1 MSKKTIIHAL
11 RVVLASILLV
21 STMFT
26 LGACLNN
33 KNKGDNNMYSKEK
46 LLPIVPQPKELSV
59 IGEKDN
65 YVIFELK
72 AAITTA
78 DEGFEKYISAF
89 RTYVVKINGVAL
101 KEEEGGIVLVRDEAL
116 SPGEYKIETSK
127 DGMKVSA
134 SDDDGLTYALATIHQ
149 ILIVDKE
156 DNITVPSYTIKDKP
170 DSSYRALMVDLARQ
184 WHPFTTLKDYID
196 LCYLYKIKF
205 IHLHF
210 TDTQSYTLPSDAFP
224 KLSSEGRSY
233 TKEEI
238 ASLNKYAAERN
249 VEIIPEI
256 EVPGHAACLTAAYPE
271 LFGNTAISGRVDG
284 NIICAGKP
292 GIMDTLRTLFGEL
305 IEMFPNSRY
314 IHVGGDEANISTWEN
329 CSDCVAYMK
338 KENINGKYPL
348 YTRFVKDITDM
359 ILSMGKTPVVWEGFP
374 KEGAETISRDIV
386 VTAWESLYH
395 LPNDLV
401 EEGFTVTNS
410 SWEPLYIVPPT
421 HTGVPGG
428 RWYPKDILKWNKFT
442 WSNWWDQ
449 SAAYEKPIVVEP
461 TDKVIGGTLC
471 AWECTYH
478 QDIQPVKQNLAALS
492 ERLWNVNGT
501 FDEDEMLEALRRLYK
516 LADRVIDGR

>member
-1 MSKKTIIHAL
+1 MKRRIIHVAL
-11 RVVLASILLV
+11 AAVLLV
-21 STMFT
+21 TAVLPLYSCSDKKEDT
-26 LGACLNN
+26 NV
-33 KNKGDNNMYSKEK
+33 YSKEK
-46 LLPIVPQPKELSV
+46 LLSIVPQPKEVKLV
-59 IGEKDN
+59 GN
-65 YVIFELK
+65 
-72 AAITTA
+72 A
-78 DEGFEKYISAF
+78 EKYAIYDLKPAVTTDDADFSKYVNTF
-89 RTYVVKINGVAL
+89 RDYARKINGVIIR
-101 KEEEGGIVLVRDEAL
+101 KEEGGIVLVRDETLA
-116 SPGEYKIETSK
+116 PGEYKIETSK
-127 DGMKVSA
+127 DGMILSA
-134 SDDDGLTYALATIHQ
+134 SDNDGITYALATVHQ
-149 ILIVDKE
+149 ILNVNDGK
-156 DNITVPSYTIKDKP
+156 ITVPSYTIKDKP

-184 WHPFTTLKDYID
+184 WHPYNTLKDYID

-224 KLSSEGRSY
+224 KLSTPGRSY

-238 ASLNKYAAERN
+238 ASLNKYASDRN
-249 VEIIPEI
+249 IEIIPEI
-256 EVPGHAACLTAAYPE
+256 EVPGHAACITAAYPE
-271 LFGNTAISGRVDG
+271 LFGNTAISGWVDD

-292 GIMDTLRTLFGEL
+292 GVMDTLKTLFEEL

-329 CSDCVAYMK
+329 CVDCKAFME

-359 ILSMGKTPVVWEGFP
+359 ILSLGKTPVVWEGFP

-401 EEGFTVTNS
+401 DEGFTVTNS
-410 SWEPLYIVPPT
+410 SWLPLYIVPPT

-428 RWYPKDILKWNKFT
+428 RWQPKDILKWNKFT
-442 WSNWWDQ
+442 WRNWWDQ
-449 SAAYEKPIVVEP
+449 SAAYLKPIVVEP

-471 AWECTYH
+471 AWECNYD
-478 QDIQPVKQNLAALS
+478 QDIQPIKENLAALS

-501 FDEDEMLEALRRLYK
+501 FDMKEMLEALDRIYA
-516 LADRVIDGR
+516 LADKVIDGK

>member
-1 MSKKTIIHAL
+1 MKRSITRFTTIAL
-11 RVVLASILLV
+11 AAAMLIAV
-21 STMFT
+21 SLS
-26 LGACLNN
+26 LGSCSNN
-33 KNKGDNNMYSKEK
+33 KKENDNVYSNEK
-46 LLPIVPQPKELSV
+46 LLTIVPQPKEVKLVGSS
-59 IGEKDN
+59 EK
-65 YVIFELK
+65 YVIYDLEP
-72 AAITTA
+72 AVTTDDA
-78 DEGFEKYISAF
+78 DFK
-89 RTYVVKINGVAL
+89 TYVNTFRNYAKKINGVTLANG
-101 KEEEGGIVLVRDEAL
+101 EGGIVLVRDEKLA
-116 SPGEYKIETSK
+116 PGEYKIETSK
-127 DGMKVSA
+127 DGMKISA
-134 SDDDGLTYALATIHQ
+134 SDNDGITYALATVHQ
-149 ILIVDKE
+149 ILTVKDGV
-156 DNITVPSYTIKDKP
+156 ITVPSYTIKDKP

-184 WHPFTTLKDYID
+184 WHPYNTLKDYID

-224 KLSSEGRSY
+224 KLSTPGRSY

-238 ASLNKYAAERN
+238 ASLNEYAADRN
-249 VEIIPEI
+249 IEIIPEI
-256 EVPGHAACLTAAYPE
+256 EVPGHAACLTDAYPE
-271 LFGNTAISGRVDG
+271 LFGNTSISGWADG
-284 NIICAGKP
+284 NIICVGKP
-292 GIMDTLRTLFGEL
+292 GVMDTLKTLFGEL

-314 IHVGGDEANISTWEN
+314 IHVGGDEANISAWED
-329 CSDCVAYMK
+329 CSDCIAYME

-359 ILSMGKTPVVWEGFP
+359 ILDLGKTPVVWEGFP

-395 LPNDLV
+395 LPDDLI

-428 RWYPKDILKWNKFT
+428 RWYPRDILKWNKFT

-449 SAAYEKPIVVEP
+449 SAAYEKPIIVDP
-461 TDKVIGGTLC
+461 TDQVIGGTLC
-471 AWECTYH
+471 AWECNYD

-501 FDEDEMLEALRRLYK
+501 FDTKEMLDALNRLYT
-516 LADRVIDGR
+516 LADKVIDGK